1 MNIQHVLGSGELNS
15 ALWLLI
21 FFSFIVINF
30 FFGGGG
36 GADLIHKGIPF
47 PSHSFHFQEIVYDY
61 DTFDSLIF
69 YKIFSITEFSYVQM
83 WVYVICK
90 ARSRGTQREI
100 LRKRPKNNNKA

>member
-15 ALWLLI
+15 ALWL

-47 PSHSFHFQEIVYDY
+47 PSHSFHFQEIVYD
-61 DTFDSLIF
+61 FDAFLDLLQDFFNNRIF
-69 YKIFSITEFSYVQM
+69 VRAG
-83 WVYVICK
+83 VGLCD
-90 ARSRGTQREI
+90 
-100 LRKRPKNNNKA
+100 L